1 MIGLQIV
8 LFLSTLVGVF
18 VSFLEFKH
26 AQHMYESWREG
37 HENGLGLQVASHQV
51 RVAVANVVTHA
62 VQVIIGSL
70 VVMIMWGRLEDWNI
84 VLLMLSGLTL
94 VAVLTMLKQLIYRYD
109 RSLIGHAASMRRR
122 EVSNAKTVAHMQGLA
137 EGKVKG
143 AKAADT
149 RTDAI
154 KEKRRTSR

>member
-1 MIGLQIV
+1 MIGLQII
-8 LFLSTLVGVF
+8 LFLSTIIGIF
-18 VSFLEFKH
+18 VSVLEFKH

-51 RVAVANVVTHA
+51 RVAVANVVTHS
-62 VQVIIGSL
+62 VQVVIGSL
-70 VVMIMWGRLEDWNI
+70 VVMIMWWRLENWNV

-122 EVSNAKTVAHMQGLA
+122 EISNVKVVAHMQGLA

-154 KEKRRTSR
+154 KEKRSTSR